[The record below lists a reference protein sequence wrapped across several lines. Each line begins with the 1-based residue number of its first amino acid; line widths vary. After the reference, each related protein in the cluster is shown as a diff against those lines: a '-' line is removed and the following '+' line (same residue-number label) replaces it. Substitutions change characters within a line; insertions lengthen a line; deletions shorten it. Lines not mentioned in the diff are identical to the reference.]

1 MKKIIS
7 LLIVIVL
14 IGASG
19 VFAVSAS
26 SNTTKQDKT
35 QAIAQGQQEINQKKA
50 DIAQKVQQFK
60 TKQEEWQSCKKALSD
75 KISELMSNKGL
86 NQDLISENKQLRL
99 QLSKALEEL
108 KESGTALSDETAAT
122 LKDYKEQIK
131 AQSDEMKATK
141 GKIKDLL
148 QQNKELI
155 KNKDYV
161 QMDLVYAQ
169 IDQIQLT
176 RNDQLQSINNILVEM
191 IELVG

>member
-7 LLIVIVL
+7 LLIVLVL

-26 SNTTKQDKT
+26 SNTAKQDRT

-50 DIAQKVQQFK
+50 DMAQKVQQFK
-60 TKQEEWQSCKKALSD
+60 TKHEEWQSCKKALSD

-86 NQDLISENKQLRL
+86 NQVLVSENKQLRL
-99 QLSKALEEL
+99 QLSKALEAL
-108 KESGTALSDETAAT
+108 KESETALSDETTAT
-122 LKDYKEQIK
+122 LKDYKAQIK
-131 AQSDEMKATK
+131 ALSDEMKATK
-141 GKIKDLL
+141 GQIKDLL

-169 IDQIQLT
+169 IAQIQLT